1 MQKVM
6 RNTRFIHYSTRGA
19 VQRNDNSIRFFNAH
33 KKKKLRQK
41 RVCSLCVSS
50 FVSVIV
56 IITAA
61 AGSFV
66 PFLPTT
72 VSENLKT

>member
-1 MQKVM
+1 M
-6 RNTRFIHYSTRGA
+6 HYRTRGA
-19 VQRNDNSIRFFNAH
+19 VQRNDNSVRFFNAH
-33 KKKKLRQK
+33 LKKKKKLQQK
-41 RVCSLCVSS
+41 RVCSLCVCS

-56 IITAA
+56 IVTAAA